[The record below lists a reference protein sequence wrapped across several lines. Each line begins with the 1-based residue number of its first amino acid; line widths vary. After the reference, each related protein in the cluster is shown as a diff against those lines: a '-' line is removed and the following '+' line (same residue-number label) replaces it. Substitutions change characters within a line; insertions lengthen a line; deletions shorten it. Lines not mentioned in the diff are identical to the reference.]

1 MAGTG
6 FLSASAGSQMRA
18 ASRGPLFSGT
28 KKFLISRTPAAACN
42 ESFAMFLPRCLRRA
56 PARRKSKPSYLVA
69 RNPMLE
75 AAAEE
80 PLAIGK
86 GVHLGMKD
94 EIPAIRPHAD
104 AGFQP
109 RIPIIALVVRKDRY
123 DRLGGQRI
131 VGGNGEFLHF
141 AIAA

>member
-18 ASRGPLFSGT
+18 ASRVPSFSGT
-28 KKFLISRTPAAACN
+28 KTFSISRTPASTCN

-56 PARRKSKPSYLVA
+56 PARRKSKPSYLIP

-86 GVHLGMKD
+86 GVELGMKD
-94 EIPAIRPHAD
+94 EMRAIRPHAD

-109 RIPIIALVVRKDRY
+109 RIPIIALVMRIDRY
-123 DRLGGQRI
+123 DRL
-131 VGGNGEFLHF
+131 
-141 AIAA
+141 